1 MGFKSLAIQ
10 QRSSEVWQ
18 VLGVVKTEFSKFGV
32 VLDKVHKK
40 LGEAQNAV
48 EDANKRRRAVDRK
61 LRDVEALPDTPA
73 NDLLALTAEEI
84 MEEANFTDEAA
95 E

>member
-1 MGFKSLAIQ
+1 
-10 QRSSEVWQ
+10 
-18 VLGVVKTEFSKFGV
+18 VLGVVKTEFDKFGG

-48 EDANKRRRAVDRK
+48 EDAHRRRRAVDRK
-61 LRDVEALPDTPA
+61 LRDVEAVPEMPA
-73 NDLLALTAEEI
+73 NDLLALAAEEI
-84 MEEANFTDEAA
+84 IEEADFPDEAA